1 MFDRSKAKPIGTKFG
16 CSVVISRAD
25 LERSGDEYAHHIVR
39 QSAMGAVDSIVRK
52 YARRVISERSELH
65 AVEYRLNVTVL
76 TNDELDELFGQA
88 YSAGVEAGA
97 KYGMT
102 TWRPTDEA

>member
-1 MFDRSKAKPIGTKFG
+1 MFDRSKAKPIGTKLG
-16 CSVVISRAD
+16 ASVVFSRA
-25 LERSGDEYAHHIVR
+25 EVARGDSYIQHAIR
-39 QSAMGAVDSIVRK
+39 NSAMGVVDEIARK
-52 YARRVISERSELH
+52 YAQRITSSRDGDLLG
-65 AVEYRLNVTVL
+65 VEYRLNVTVL
-76 TNDELDELFGQA
+76 TSDELDELFGQA